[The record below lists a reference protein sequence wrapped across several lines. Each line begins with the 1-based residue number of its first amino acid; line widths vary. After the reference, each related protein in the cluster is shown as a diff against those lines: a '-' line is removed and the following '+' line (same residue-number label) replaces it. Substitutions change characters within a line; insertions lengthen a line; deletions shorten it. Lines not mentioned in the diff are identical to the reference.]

1 MNINSMLNLCNIN
14 FNCENNFEVSDIV
27 YDSRK
32 AVENCVFICL
42 EGSQVDGHDYV
53 SAAVEN
59 GAKLIIAQKE
69 VEAAVPV
76 ITVNDTKEA
85 LANFSAVYF
94 DKPFEK
100 LKTIGITG
108 TKGKTTTS
116 MMIKCILESAGH
128 KVGVIGTIGFVIGSK
143 VEKLNN
149 TTPESYLVQKC
160 MAKMVEE
167 GCDFCVMEVSSI
179 GLKEKRVFGFEF
191 DCGVFLNFSEDH
203 IGGVEHKDMEEY
215 LNSKAM
221 LFKMCKLGIL
231 NLDDASFEGILKGHT
246 CKVQTFGFNENADF
260 NCVRSELL
268 SKPGLLG
275 SEFEVNGNKSFVA
288 ELSIP
293 GKFNVY
299 NALAALSTCLNF
311 NVSVDQIKK
320 GLLISKVKGRV
331 EPIEMEGDFTLL
343 IDYAHNA
350 VSMESVLSTLRQY
363 NPKRLVCLFG
373 AGGNRPKLRRYE
385 MGEVCGNMA
394 DLSVITADNSRFE
407 DVLDIIEDIKIGMSK
422 TDGEFIE
429 IPDRKEAIKFCI
441 KNAKDGDI
449 IVLAGKGHEDYQE
462 IKGVKYPF
470 DERVVIA
477 QILQELKEG

>member
-1 MNINSMLNLCNIN
+1 MNINKMLDLCKVNYT
-14 FNCENNFEVSDIV
+14 FEEDFEVSDIV

-32 AVENCVFICL
+32 AVENCIFICI
-42 EGSQVDGHDYV
+42 EGSQTDGHEYV
-53 SAAVEN
+53 SSAVEK
-59 GAKLIIAQKE
+59 GAKLIIAQRK

-76 ITVNDTKEA
+76 LLVNDTKEA

-116 MMIKCILESAGH
+116 MMIKSILESAGH

-160 MAKMVEE
+160 MAEMVKE

-179 GLKEKRVFGFEF
+179 GLKEKRVSGFDF
-191 DCGVFLNFSEDH
+191 DLGLFLNFSEDH

-221 LFKMCKLGIL
+221 LFKMCKVGIL
-231 NLDDASFEGILKGHT
+231 NIDDESFDKILKNHS
-246 CKVQTFGFNENADF
+246 CQVQTFGFGDNADF
-260 NCVRSELL
+260 RCANSNLL
-268 SKPGLLG
+268 SKPGVLG
-275 SEFEVNGNKSFVA
+275 SEFEVEGKISFFA

-311 NVSVDQIKK
+311 NISVDAIKK
-320 GLLISKVKGRV
+320 GLFLAKVKGRV
-331 EPIEMEGDFTLL
+331 EPVEMEGNFTLL

-350 VSMESVLSTLRQY
+350 VSMESVLSTLRKY

-373 AGGNRPKLRRYE
+373 AGGNRPKLRRFE

-407 DVLDIIEDIKIGMSK
+407 DVLDIIEDIKVGMNK
-422 TDGEFIE
+422 TSGDFIE
-429 IPDRKEAIKFCI
+429 IPDRKEAIKYCI

-470 DERVVIA
+470 DERVVIS